1 MVTLSEP
8 SSMQVSVDLVTELHK
23 EISDAIYEGNLSR
36 TNELICRLC
45 ELKGPEHVAG
55 ALTVGGVIAS
65 RVRRAAKRL
74 GRSADV
80 SDREDALAIVRTL
93 ITVSLYA
100 PDNVVSLHPR
110 VGFARL

>member
-8 SSMQVSVDLVTELHK
+8 SSMQVSVGLVTELHK
-23 EISDAIYEGNLSR
+23 EISDAIYEGNLGR

-45 ELKGPEHVAG
+45 ELKGPEHVAA
-55 ALTVGGVIAS
+55 ALSLGGFITS
-65 RVRRAAKRL
+65 RVRRAAKVMD
-74 GRSADV
+74 RSGDYDGAMDV
-80 SDREDALAIVRTL
+80 LRTL
-93 ITVSLYA
+93 VAVSRYA